1 MSEEKRGLGVSTEG
15 GDAALGRAA
24 RLRDTLVFGAVA
36 LAWLALDTLTKGYLN
51 GSFAVGEVAG
61 GPFLGLVRFR
71 LVHNTGAAWGMFGD
85 STFLL
90 GVVSIA
96 VCLVLVAYLFF
107 LSPRPGMLEVV
118 GVALVVAGGLG
129 NAFDRFLRLQN
140 YLSVKQ
146 FPLRN
151 SGPGGE
157 ATFFICRGTALQPLQ
172 RGAKLVHP
180 ELCICQLPVALCG
193 KALPAWI

>member
-1 MSEEKRGLGVSTEG
+1 MSEEKRGLGVSAEG
-15 GDAALGRAA
+15 GVPALGRAA

-36 LAWLALDTLTKGYLN
+36 LAWLALDTLTKGYFN
-51 GSFAVGEVAG
+51 GSFAVGEVAR

-129 NAFDRFLRLQN
+129 NAFDRFTLGYVVDFIEPVFIDFPVFNVADVCIVIGCALTFIAVLRAE
-140 YLSVKQ
+140 
-146 FPLRN
+146 
-151 SGPGGE
+151 GG
-157 ATFFICRGTALQPLQ
+157 RKHG
-172 RGAKLVHP
+172 
-180 ELCICQLPVALCG
+180 
-193 KALPAWI
+193 

>member
-1 MSEEKRGLGVSTEG
+1 MKQIPGGVT
-15 GDAALGRAA
+15 AP
-24 RLRDTLVFGAVA
+24 
-36 LAWLALDTLTKGYLN
+36 KG
-51 GSFAVGEVAG
+51 
-61 GPFLGLVRFR
+61 FR
-71 LVHNTGAAWGMFGD
+71 AWGVHC
-85 STFLL
+85 
-90 GVVSIA
+90 GVK
-96 VCLVLVAYLFF
+96 
-107 LSPRPGMLEVV
+107 R
-118 GVALVVAGGLG
+118 G

-193 KALPAWI
+193 KALPAWM

>member
-1 MSEEKRGLGVSTEG
+1 MSEDRRGTGVGAVG
-15 GDAALGRAA
+15 GAGALGRAA

-36 LAWLALDTLTKGYLN
+36 LVWLALDTLTKGYFN

-90 GVVSIA
+90 GVVSIV

-107 LSPRPGMLEVV
+107 LSPRPGML
-118 GVALVVAGGLG
+118 
-129 NAFDRFLRLQN
+129 
-140 YLSVKQ
+140 
-146 FPLRN
+146 
-151 SGPGGE
+151 
-157 ATFFICRGTALQPLQ
+157 
-172 RGAKLVHP
+172 
-180 ELCICQLPVALCG
+180 
-193 KALPAWI
+193 